1 MAHERFRVEVLTP
14 EGGVFDDEVE
24 QIPTRTQVG
33 SVGILARHQPLR
45 GLLAPTALRLYR
57 AEADVVR
64 LAQGEGYLQVGANR
78 ALVLVEEATPPED
91 LDAADL
97 QDRLRRAEQERDRA
111 AEDSEERRLA
121 ERERRRLQAFLD
133 ITRG

>member
-1 MAHERFRVEVLTP
+1 MVS
-14 EGGVFDDEVE
+14 
-24 QIPTRTQVG
+24 TRTVSG
-33 SVGILARHQPLR
+33 SIGVLANHTP
-45 GLLAPTALRLYR
+45 LLAILDPSELRLYR
-57 AEADVVR
+57 SETDVVR

-78 ALVLVEEATPPED
+78 ALVLVEEATAPED
-91 LDAADL
+91 LDPADL

-133 ITRG
+133 ITRA